1 MQTWYI
7 FSILA
12 FVSWG
17 LWAFFIK
24 LVEKHFSVSNIFFW
38 YGLFYFIFTFIL
50 SFLFLKN
57 EINRNIFNIWIIFIV
72 IAGLAASLANFFFYY
87 ALSKGNAS
95 IIVPLTA
102 LYPLITIIL
111 SLVILKEKVT
121 FYQTIG
127 IILALIAGVLLSI

>member
-7 FSILA
+7 LSILA
-12 FVSWG
+12 FISWG

-24 LVEKHFSVSNIFFW
+24 LAEKHFSVSNIFVW

-57 EINRNIFNIWIIFIV
+57 EINRNIFNIWVIFIV
-72 IAGLAASLANFFFYY
+72 IAGLTASLANLFFYY

-95 IIVPLTA
+95 VIVPLTA
-102 LYPLITIIL
+102 LYPLVTIIL
-111 SLVILKEKVT
+111 SLVILKERVT
-121 FYQTIG
+121 SYQIIG
-127 IILALIAGVLLSI
+127 IIFALIAGILLSI